1 MQKGIH
7 NYFTTGELSQLCK
20 IPRKTL
26 LYYDKLGLI
35 TPEVVDENGYRYYK
49 RSQLFLLQLII
60 TLRQLEVPLARIK
73 DYLATR
79 SPAAYGELFH
89 ERISFFAQEITRLEA
104 MKAEL
109 QKEVAK
115 LDRIANIKLD
125 EIMLT
130 QAPVKYLYVSNA
142 TEENECFKKRS
153 THIANMFAK
162 LQKDVA
168 VTTNSFGYIYDA
180 QILQD
185 FNPQHIQHYF
195 YTLNEKLDTPHCH
208 EKCAGNYLT
217 LYFQGVYMFNNK
229 KNLQLLADYCK
240 EHSLIAQ
247 SPLYV
252 TSLCDYWMTGDMS
265 KYVYKLEVLVK

>member
-1 MQKGIH
+1 MQKGIQ

-60 TLRQLEVPLARIK
+60 TLRQLDVPIARIK

-79 SPAAYGELFH
+79 SPVAYGELFH
-89 ERISFFAQEITRLEA
+89 ERIDFFTKEIAHLEA

-115 LDRIANIKLD
+115 LDRIANIQLD
-125 EIMLT
+125 EITLIHT
-130 QAPVKYLYVSNA
+130 PAKYLYVSNA

-168 VTTNSFGYIYDA
+168 VTTNRFGYIYDA

-195 YTLNEKLDTPHCH
+195 YTLNDKLDTPHCY
-208 EKCAGNYLT
+208 EKPEGNYLT

-229 KNLQLLADYCK
+229 KNLQLLADYCT
-240 EHSLIAQ
+240 EHNLKAK

-252 TSLCDYWMTGDMS
+252 TSLRDYWTTGDMS

>member
-49 RSQLFLLQLII
+49 RSQLFLLQLIL
-60 TLRQLEVPLARIK
+60 TLRQLEVPIARIK

-79 SPAAYGELFH
+79 SLKTYGELFH
-89 ERISFFAQEITRLEA
+89 ERIDFFTKEIARLEA

-115 LDRIANIKLD
+115 LDRIAAIQLD
-125 EIMLT
+125 KIMLVH
-130 QAPVKYLYVSNA
+130 APAKYLYISNA

-180 QILQD
+180 KILQD

-195 YTLNEKLDTPHCH
+195 YTLNDRLDTPHCY
-208 EKCAGNYLT
+208 EKPEGDYLT

-240 EHSLIAQ
+240 EYNLTAE

-252 TSLCDYWMTGDMS
+252 TSLCDYWTTGDMS

>member
-49 RSQLFLLQLII
+49 RSQLFLLQLIL
-60 TLRQLEVPLARIK
+60 TLRQLDVPIARIK
-73 DYLATR
+73 NYLAMR

-89 ERISFFAQEITRLEA
+89 ERIDFFTKEIARLEA

-109 QKEVAK
+109 QKEVTK
-115 LDRIANIKLD
+115 LDRIANIQLD
-125 EIMLT
+125 EITLVH
-130 QAPVKYLYVSNA
+130 APAKYLYVSNA

-153 THIANMFAK
+153 THIANMFSK

-168 VTTNSFGYIYDA
+168 VTTNRFGYIYDA

-195 YTLNEKLDTPHCH
+195 YTLNEKLDTPHCY
-208 EKCAGNYLT
+208 EKPEGDYLT

-229 KNLQLLADYCK
+229 KNLQLLADYCR
-240 EHSLIAQ
+240 EHKLTTQ

-252 TSLCDYWMTGDMS
+252 TSLRDYWTTGDMS

>member
-1 MQKGIH
+1 MQKGIQ

-60 TLRQLEVPLARIK
+60 TLRQLDVPIARIK

-89 ERISFFAQEITRLEA
+89 ERIDFFTKEIAHLEA

-125 EIMLT
+125 EITLIHT
-130 QAPVKYLYVSNA
+130 PAKYLYVSNA

-168 VTTNSFGYIYDA
+168 VTTNRFGYIYDA

-195 YTLNEKLDTPHCH
+195 YTLNEKLDTPHCY
-208 EKCAGNYLT
+208 EQQAGDYLT

-240 EHSLIAQ
+240 EHNLKAK

-252 TSLCDYWMTGDMS
+252 TSLRDYWTTGDMS

>member
-1 MQKGIH
+1 MQKGIQ

-49 RSQLFLLQLII
+49 RSQLFLLQLIL
-60 TLRQLEVPLARIK
+60 TLRQLDVPIARIK
-73 DYLATR
+73 EYLATR
-79 SPAAYGELFH
+79 SPAAYSDMFH
-89 ERISFFAQEITRLEA
+89 ERIDFFTQEIARLQA
-104 MKAEL
+104 MKDEL

-115 LDRIANIKLD
+115 LNRIANITLDKLT
-125 EIMLT
+125 LVH
-130 QAPVKYLYVSNA
+130 APESYLYISKEA
-142 TEENECFKKRS
+142 EENECFKKRS
-153 THIANMFAK
+153 THIANMFAS

-185 FNPQHIQHYF
+185 FSTKHIKHYF
-195 YTLNEKLDTPHCH
+195 YKLNEPLPTPQCYKK
-208 EKCAGNYLT
+208 EAGDYLT

-229 KNLQLLADYCK
+229 DNLQLLADYCR
-240 EHSLIAQ
+240 EHGFTPL

-252 TSLCDYWMTGDMS
+252 TSLCDYWMTDDIN
-265 KYVYKLEVLVK
+265 KYVYKLEIRVK